1 MKEDYVG
8 SLPSDQFED
17 EWDDMFSVDREG
29 KVHLRLTP
37 KKRRKNK
44 VKDNLDQV
52 TDELTGL

>member
-37 KKRRKNK
+37 KKRRKK
-44 VKDNLDQV
+44 KDQV
-52 TDELTGL
+52 TDEL